1 MFKIFEHLLY
11 VSMDIIYR
19 SVVDATCI
27 YILIIEN

>member
-1 MFKIFEHLLY
+1 MFKILEHLLY
-11 VSMDIIYR
+11 VSMDTIYR